1 MIDENIGAD
10 VLMDGERSRWDC
22 RRCSHG
28 CRLLDSHEEE
38 DVLQVAGDDGRSQ
51 VMAGSGKFPRASVTV
66 TRHQHNAGPS
76 IVLIRHHCLC

>member
-1 MIDENIGAD
+1 MLVGIRQISSHGTDLSAIATFIQIYKTMTNENIGAD
-10 VLMDGERSRWDC
+10 VLVDGERSRWDC

-51 VMAGSGKFPRASVTV
+51 DSHSCM
-66 TRHQHNAGPS
+66 
-76 IVLIRHHCLC
+76 